1 MLLLLVVG
9 SNLTDGVSQGQGLLP
24 VVGRPQGHVL
34 GIFVKGQLAI
44 PEHTVQVV
52 PGPVKTKTALLQHL
66 CNQFLQLCLVFI
78 TSLLP

>member
-52 PGPVKTKTALLQHL
+52 PGPVRMKTALLQHL
-66 CNQFLQLCLVFI
+66 CNQFLQLRLVFI